1 MLERNNV
8 KPCIVDGPS
17 FPTVIAD
24 SAVKT
29 GAYVRLHGRNAEE
42 WFKRHRGDDPDRSQ
56 RYDYSY
62 TEQELVPWKER
73 ITKIK
78 TDLGG
83 TEPVWVYFNNHPRG
97 NAPRN
102 ALMLMQLLGI
112 GQSAVDTE
120 ETAKRPSPTTLQDW
134 AYR

>member
-8 KPCIVDGPS
+8 TPCIVDGPS

-24 SAVKT
+24 LAPKM
-29 GAYVRLHGRNAEE
+29 GAYVRLHGRNTEE

-62 TEQELVPWKER
+62 SEQELVPWKER

-78 TDLGG
+78 SDLG
-83 TEPVWVYFNNHPRG
+83 TQPVWVYFNNHPRG

-102 ALMLMQLLGI
+102 ALMLIQLLGI
-112 GQSAVDTE
+112 DQAAGEAE
-120 ETAKRPSPTTLQDW
+120 EMAKRPSPTTLQDW